1 MDGKV
6 YDVTSYIEDHP
17 GGIAPLIANTNG
29 KDASEVFNEIHSE
42 KAKKKR
48 ETFCIGTLI
57 N

>member
-48 ETFCIGTLI
+48 ETFCIALS